1 MQDFGLM
8 EVLLGQKAT
17 SNIPHHV
24 SIEILE
30 KLNETNP
37 STIDNTNIRKMRKK
51 KTKKKKNKK
60 KTNK

>member
-24 SIEILE
+24 SIEILDTH
-30 KLNETNP
+30 NQTTPPPIQNP
-37 STIDNTNIRKMRKK
+37 NKTKITKK
-51 KTKKKKNKK
+51 KTKKKKNKN